1 MSTSFAPVSDRKL
14 LSKVVEAAIEEA
26 IRSRKLSPGTRLPSE
41 RELCLQ
47 FNVSRTSLR
56 EALRMLSARGL
67 LSISKGKGIFVR
79 SPSAE
84 TVTDPLS
91 LFLRL
96 QSPRHYVL
104 DVVHAR
110 QIIEPPIAA
119 SAAVHHTDADA
130 SRLRKDLQ
138 DLIDNDGNYETL
150 SKLDMDFHLD
160 IARASENPLIPL
172 LLEPIHRLMP
182 QIKSSVYATVS
193 DAKQS
198 AVEWHSRV
206 LDAILARDPQRA
218 QEAMLTHLKIAEEHA
233 ERMFKAQEIK
243 ERNP

>member
-1 MSTSFAPVSDRKL
+1 MTTSFAPVGDRKL
-14 LSKVVEAAIEEA
+14 LSKVVESQIEEA
-26 IRSRKLSPGTRLPSE
+26 IRSGTLSFGARLPSE
-41 RELCLQ
+41 HELCLQ
-47 FNVSRTSLR
+47 FNVSRTAVR

-67 LSISKGKGIFVR
+67 LSIIKGKGIFVR

-91 LFLRL
+91 LFLKL

-119 SAAVHHTDADA
+119 SAALHHTDDDA
-130 SRLRKDLQ
+130 ARLKKDIQNL
-138 DLIDNDGNYETL
+138 LHYDGSYETL

-198 AVEWHSRV
+198 AVEWHSKI
-206 LDAILARDPQRA
+206 LEAILDRDPRRA
-218 QEAMLTHLKIAEEHA
+218 QEAMLTHLKIAEEHV
-233 ERMFKAQEIK
+233 ERMLKAQQGK
-243 ERNP
+243 EPKS